1 MRRCLALHQ
10 HRYLALVRV
19 GGGHNRQH
27 RRLPAAVVVLLL
39 VVRIVLVLLV
49 LLLLM
54 RILLLLLLLLV
65 RLLLL
70 LPMRQ
75 HRTTGGSRR
84 HRAVHLWLHNGN
96 RYLLLVLLLLHLLL
110 LALDGALR
118 FGHNALG
125 PHANVQAL
133 LQPALLA
140 LASHVHV
147 HLALLAELARVDG
160 VLGDAAP
167 EEACGH
173 QTNRK
178 NLLVER

>member
-39 VVRIVLVLLV
+39 VVRIVLLLVLV

-75 HRTTGGSRR
+75 HRTTGGSRC

-96 RYLLLVLLLLHLLL
+96 RYLLFVLLLLHLLL

-118 FGHNALG
+118 FRHNALG
-125 PHANVQAL
+125 SHANVQAL

-173 QTNRK
+173 QPTNVRICS
-178 NLLVER
+178 